1 MLSARL
7 PLPPGCEVLVL
18 RRSWFLLAFLVLLGI
33 VARRSDDLP
42 RDETPLALH
51 LGERFGTTNLT
62 YNVQDELTNV

>member
-1 MLSARL
+1 
-7 PLPPGCEVLVL
+7 VL